1 MSIPTTT
8 RPQPDETLTTRPRD
22 LATKRPAAVA
32 VVNGRTVAARPAAVR
47 GGPKPHLLVMAIV
60 LLFAAAGFAG
70 LILSLIQQS

>member
-8 RPQPDETLTTRPRD
+8 RRQPGETPAVRPRD

-32 VVNGRTVAARPAAVR
+32 VVNGRAVAARPAAVR

-60 LLFAAAGFAG
+60 LLLTAAGFTG